1 MFLLARLDAG
11 RPLAADPVDLT
22 QLVVDSISD
31 AHAAGPEHRW
41 KLRIPDEAVTVT
53 GDATRLAQVLANLL
67 TNARVHT
74 PPGTSVTAGL
84 DTTPSHVILSVSD
97 NGPGIPRALLP
108 HVFGRFARGD
118 TSRSRAAGSTGLGLA
133 IAHAVTTAHGGTL
146 RVDSVPGSTTFM
158 VALPKVP
165 EYADLPAP
173 SVTQLPVAQLPGPE
187 QAGPEQA
194 GSEQAGPEQAGP
206 SGSVLPDRASAGP
219 RPASPRS

>member
-1 MFLLARLDAG
+1 
-11 RPLAADPVDLT
+11 
-22 QLVVDSISD
+22 
-31 AHAAGPEHRW
+31 
-41 KLRIPDEAVTVT
+41 
-53 GDATRLAQVLANLL
+53 
-67 TNARVHT
+67 
-74 PPGTSVTAGL
+74 
-84 DTTPSHVILSVSD
+84 PSHVILSVSD

-146 RVDSVPGSTTFM
+146 RVDSVPGRTTFM

-173 SVTQLPVAQLPGPE
+173 SVALLPVSEQTGPE
-187 QAGPEQA
+187 QAVSKRAVSEQTGSEQAGLEQAVSEQA
-194 GSEQAGPEQAGP
+194 GSEQAGLEQAVSEQAGP
-206 SGSVLPDRASAGP
+206 SGPVLPDRASAGP